1 MQFGTNF
8 TLDAK
13 NLALASSFAACYVV
27 SSFWTLFP
35 VIGDYGKFI
44 TVASIIAPLIGM
56 ILGPFLGAAA
66 VSIGGAIAL
75 FNGAYGIWSLAAGI
89 ASTFCSGLLFNQKRN
104 ICIISYLC
112 LFTGFAFYPNYGPV
126 WSFPLTVWMHIVAFA
141 LLVSPLTRLAAKNV
155 YEPNDHA
162 KNFLSV
168 FIIAFVSVLYGHMAG
183 SLVFEMVYFP
193 LFAPLKEA
201 SNFSWKLVAFQYP
214 IERLIMAFAATVIGV
229 ALIKALKKLSFL

>member
-1 MQFGTNF
+1 MQSNTRF

-44 TVASIIAPLIGM
+44 TVASILAPLIGM
-56 ILGPFLGAAA
+56 ILGPFVGVAA
-66 VSIGGAIAL
+66 VSIGGAVAL
-75 FNGAYGIWSLAAGI
+75 FNGAYGIWSFAAGI
-89 ASTFCSGLLFNQKRN
+89 ASTFCSGLLFHQKGK

-126 WSFPLTVWMHIVAFA
+126 WRFPLTVWMHIAAFV
-141 LLVSPLTRLAAKNV
+141 LLISPLTRSAVKNI
-155 YEPNDHA
+155 YESADYV
-162 KNFLSV
+162 KNFLGV
-168 FIIAFVSVLYGHMAG
+168 FVIVFVSVLYGHMAG

-193 LFAPLKEA
+193 LFAPLREA
-201 SNFSWKLVAFQYP
+201 SSFSWKLVAFQYP
-214 IERLIMAFAATVIGV
+214 VERIIMAFAATVIGV
-229 ALIKALKKLSFL
+229 ALIKALKKLGFL